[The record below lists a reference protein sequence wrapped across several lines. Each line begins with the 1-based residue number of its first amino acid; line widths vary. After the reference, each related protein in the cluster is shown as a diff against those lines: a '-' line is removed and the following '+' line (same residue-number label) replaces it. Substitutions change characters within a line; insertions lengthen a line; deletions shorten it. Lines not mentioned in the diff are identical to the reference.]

1 MSRLNNHSMPFK
13 QKSRNW
19 TGALVGVMGGDS
31 CSEGRGFESQHR
43 ILDEHFFTLI
53 CCKNWMDV
61 CLKKIENKRKG
72 GNKTHAA
79 VVNYFNQSRIFVLNA
94 LRS

>member
-1 MSRLNNHSMPFK
+1 MISLLGVHNK
-13 QKSRNW
+13 
-19 TGALVGVMGGDS
+19 VGEGGSPGLAVMGGDS